1 MKKFAV
7 FDIDGT
13 LIRWQLYHAIVN
25 RLAKKNLLKPGA
37 REQLQSALMHW
48 KNRESEAA
56 FHEYENALIAIYESS
71 LSFIQ
76 PTLFDETI
84 DEIVKEY
91 KKQTYLYT
99 RNLVKQLKRQ
109 GYFLIA
115 LSGSHEEIVEHI
127 AKTYGFD
134 TSVGTRYERN
144 EEGFT
149 GKKYIA
155 SLHKKTELERLIK
168 LHDLSLKDSYAIGDS
183 KTDAVMLEMVDNP
196 IAFNPNQELY
206 IIAKQEGWTIIVE
219 RKNVIYQLE
228 KHGEQY
234 ILA

>member
-25 RLAKKNLLKPGA
+25 RLAKKDLLKPGA
-37 REQLQSALMHW
+37 NEQLQSALMRW
-48 KNRESEAA
+48 KNRESEEA
-56 FHEYENALIAIYESS
+56 FHDYEGVLVKIYEAS
-71 LSFIQ
+71 LAYIQ
-76 PTLFDETI
+76 SAKFDEVI
-84 DEIVKEY
+84 DEIATQY

-99 RNLVKQLKRQ
+99 RNLAKQLKDQ

-134 TSVGTRYERN
+134 TSVGTRYERD
-144 EEGFT
+144 EQGFT

-155 SLHKKTELERLIK
+155 SLHKQTELERLIK

-183 KTDAVMLEMVDNP
+183 KSDAVMLEMVENP
-196 IAFNPNQELY
+196 IAFNPNQELFAIAQQHGWK
-206 IIAKQEGWTIIVE
+206 IIIE

-228 KHGEQY
+228 KQGEHY